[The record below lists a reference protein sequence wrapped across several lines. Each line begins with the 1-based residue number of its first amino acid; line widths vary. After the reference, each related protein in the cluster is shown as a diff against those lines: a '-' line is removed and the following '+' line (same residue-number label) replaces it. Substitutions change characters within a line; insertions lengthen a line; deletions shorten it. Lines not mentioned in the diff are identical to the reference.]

1 MENKEKFYK
10 TDWFLILLCLFLPIV
25 GLIWMWIFHKEK
37 SIGAK
42 IIITIL
48 LIVCAYLEM
57 DVQNTIDTLEHQN
70 NAVVEQQVETS
81 TETVEVE
88 NELEKTEIIEETKVE
103 DLTVVENNEDVVEE
117 ANSINLLLNINQQD
131 LPMMNGT
138 KTERI
143 GTVLKFVGDSSLF
156 AQSSVED
163 LKEFIEVKIKPIEKD
178 YNYVVIDFLSGDTG
192 LIYRYGLFEYGKL
205 HKENHEYYFES
216 ENDIYGTF
224 SIYDD
229 KELQDLLDM
238 IVEKENI

>member
-1 MENKEKFYK
+1 MPV
-10 TDWFLILLCLFLPIV
+10 LPLV

-42 IIITIL
+42 IIISIL
-48 LIVCAYLEM
+48 LIICAFLEV
-57 DVQNTIDTLEHQN
+57 DVQNTIDTLEQQN
-70 NAVVEQQVETS
+70 NVVVEQQVETK

-88 NELEKTEIIEETKVE
+88 NELKETEIIEETKVE

-156 AQSSVED
+156 AQSSVENI
-163 LKEFIEVKIKPIEKD
+163 KEFIETKIKPIEKD

-192 LIYRYGLFEYGKL
+192 LIYRYGVIEYGKL
-205 HKENHEYYFES
+205 QKENNDFYFDT

-224 SIYDD
+224 SIYEDE
-229 KELQDLLDM
+229 ELQDLIDM
-238 IVEKENI
+238 INVKESI

>member
-10 TDWFLILLCLFLPIV
+10 SDWFLILLCLFLPIV

-42 IIITIL
+42 IIISIL
-48 LIVCAYLEM
+48 LIVCAFLEV
-57 DVQNTIDTLEHQN
+57 DVQNTIDTLEQQN
-70 NAVVEQQVETS
+70 NIVVEQQ
-81 TETVEVE
+81 VE

-143 GTVLKFVGDSSLF
+143 GTVLKFVGDSSRF

-163 LKEFIEVKIKPIEKD
+163 LKEFIETKIKPIEKD
-178 YNYVVIDFLSGDTG
+178 YNYVVIDFLSSDTG
-192 LIYRYGLFEYGKL
+192 LIYRYGVIEYGKL
-205 HKENHEYYFES
+205 QKENNDFYFNT
-216 ENDIYGTF
+216 ENDIYGTYN
-224 SIYDD
+224 SYED
-229 KELQDLLDM
+229 KELQDLIDM
-238 IVEKENI
+238 INKKESL

>member
-42 IIITIL
+42 IIISIL
-48 LIVCAYLEM
+48 LIVCAFLEV
-57 DVQNTIDTLEHQN
+57 DVQNTIDTLEQQN
-70 NAVVEQQVETS
+70 NAVVEQQVETNI
-81 TETVEVE
+81 ETVDIE

-103 DLTVVENNEDVVEE
+103 DLTVVENNEDVVKE

-131 LPMMNGT
+131 LPMMNET

-156 AQSSVED
+156 AQSSIED
-163 LKEFIEVKIKPIEKD
+163 LKEFIETKIKPIEKD
-178 YNYVVIDFLSGDTG
+178 YNYVVIDFLSSDTG
-192 LIYRYGLFEYGKL
+192 LIYRYGVIEYGKL
-205 HKENHEYYFES
+205 QKENNDFYFES
-216 ENDIYGTF
+216 ENDIYGTYN
-224 SIYDD
+224 SYED
-229 KELQDLLDM
+229 KELQNLLDM
-238 IVEKENI
+238 IIKKENL